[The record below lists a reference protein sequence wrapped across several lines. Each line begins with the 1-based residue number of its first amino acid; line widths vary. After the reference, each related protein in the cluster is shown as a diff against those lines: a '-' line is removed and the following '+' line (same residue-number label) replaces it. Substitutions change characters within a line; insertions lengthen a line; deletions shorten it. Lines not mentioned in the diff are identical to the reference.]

1 MDGTLF
7 IKGTIIM
14 ITKNF
19 TLIAC
24 NKVDGYKYKEKYSR
38 VKYNIDIGIDTYN
51 LIITDEDIKTIILDN
66 RNISVI
72 VRKNIPNIMNRC
84 FETLKRIHQSYSVL
98 IVNGKTETQIIEYM
112 STVSALYNILKFA
125 YKSSGDIFIEVT

>member
-1 MDGTLF
+1 
-7 IKGTIIM
+7 M

-24 NKVDGYKYKEKYSR
+24 NKVDWCKYKEKYSR

-72 VRKNIPNIMNRC
+72 IRKNIPNIMNRC
-84 FETLKRIHQSYSVL
+84 FETIKRIHQSYSVL

>member
-1 MDGTLF
+1 
-7 IKGTIIM
+7 M

-24 NKVDGYKYKEKYSR
+24 NKVDGCKYKEKYSR

-72 VRKNIPNIMNRC
+72 IRKNIPNIMNRC

-112 STVSALYNILKFA
+112 STVSALYNILKFV